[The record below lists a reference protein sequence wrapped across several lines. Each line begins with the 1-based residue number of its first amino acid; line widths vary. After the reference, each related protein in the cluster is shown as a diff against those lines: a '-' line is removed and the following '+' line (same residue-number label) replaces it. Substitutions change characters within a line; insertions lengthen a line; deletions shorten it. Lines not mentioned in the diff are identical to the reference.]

1 MLEDYILSFETGLI
15 GAHRNGTRYWIK
27 NKSPAVETYIGF
39 IEVYRFVIDSYEKKN
54 QSRLCTFDI

>member
-54 QSRLCTFDI
+54 